1 MNGNL
6 CLDAIEG
13 KDIQGSNSQKPG
25 LEDNETSANSKKPA
39 QRKKRK
45 SNVEKSL
52 EVVMQKF
59 QEFSNEDFKR

>member
-13 KDIQGSNSQKPG
+13 KDIQGSNTQKPG

-39 QRKKRK
+39 K
-45 SNVEKSL
+45 EKSESRML
-52 EVVMQKF
+52 RNHLKL
-59 QEFSNEDFKR
+59 